1 MKWMKWTEFNCCQW
15 LSDYTRGYTVCFFEV
30 MLWSND
36 QVPPGGRN
44 DLQGA
49 LDNAVVGWIAYWK
62 AFSLSPLPPMA
73 RSFM

>member
-1 MKWMKWTEFNCCQW
+1 MKWMKWTEFNCCHGC
-15 LSDYTRGYTVCFFEV
+15 LITRADTRCFFEV
-30 MLWSND
+30 TLRSND
-36 QVPPGGRN
+36 KVPPGGRN